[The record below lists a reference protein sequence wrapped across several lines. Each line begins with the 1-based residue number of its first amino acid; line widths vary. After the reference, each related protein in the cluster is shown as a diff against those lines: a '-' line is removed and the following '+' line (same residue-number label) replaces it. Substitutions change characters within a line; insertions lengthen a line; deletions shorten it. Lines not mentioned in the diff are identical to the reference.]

1 MPDYVV
7 TFTARV
13 SFTARNEDQAQERA
27 DQIGEWVT
35 TELVLPDKR
44 KRPWLG
50 DLETEQENF
59 EEA

>member
-13 SFTARNEDQAQERA
+13 SYTARNKDQAQERA
-27 DQIGEWVT
+27 DQIGDWLK

-44 KRPWLG
+44 SRPWLG
-50 DLETEQENF
+50 DLESEQDSF